1 MDATELIQRL
11 STALAGERDQPVSH
25 ALVQEVWLAVVE
37 GQLSTGERLP
47 TVRKLAIE
55 LGITPRTIER
65 AYEELERLGVVST
78 RMGEGSFVSLSPP
91 PEEEQE
97 RRRAFQ
103 DHCVEA
109 VAGAR
114 KLGFSLEEL
123 LDALSDFRDTER
135 NRSIP

>member
-11 STALAGERDQPVSH
+11 SAGLAGGREQPASH
-25 ALVQEVWLAVVE
+25 ILVQEVWFAVVE
-37 GQLSTGERLP
+37 GELSTGERLP

-55 LGITPRTIER
+55 LGLSPRTIER

-91 PEEEQE
+91 PEEERE

-103 DHCVEA
+103 EYCGQV
-109 VAGAR
+109 VAETR